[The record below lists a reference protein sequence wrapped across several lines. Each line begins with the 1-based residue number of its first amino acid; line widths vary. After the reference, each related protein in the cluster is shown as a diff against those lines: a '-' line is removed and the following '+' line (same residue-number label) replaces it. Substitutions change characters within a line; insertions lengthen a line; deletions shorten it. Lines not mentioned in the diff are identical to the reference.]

1 LRGKCA
7 LITGSTAGLGFAI
20 ADRLAAEGCRIILNG
35 LGPAGEAE
43 QAQDELSRKHG
54 VDARFHGADLRA
66 PEQIAELMQFA
77 SDTFGGVD
85 ILINNAVV
93 RHFAPIEDFPVA
105 RWNEALAVNLS
116 AAFHTIR
123 LALPG
128 MRERKWGRI
137 VNIAS
142 VYSFVAAENRVD
154 YVTTKTAILGMTRA
168 VALETATSE
177 ITCNAVAPG
186 VMATPAI
193 LTRFESMAKEQGIS
207 AEQVAR
213 DYISKQQPTGTF
225 VPMENVAALIA
236 FLCGPTSQGITG
248 AVFPTDGAW
257 TVS

>member
-35 LGPAGEAE
+35 LVTGGEDE
-43 QAQDELSRKHG
+43 RPRDELSRKHG
-54 VDARFHGADLRA
+54 VEVRFHGADLRV
-66 PEQIAELMQFA
+66 PERIADLMQFVN
-77 SDTFGGVD
+77 DTFGGVD
-85 ILINNAVV
+85 ILVNNAVV
-93 RHFAPIEDFPVA
+93 RHFAPVEDFPVA

-128 MRERKWGRI
+128 MRKRGWGRI
-137 VNIAS
+137 INLAS
-142 VYSFVAAENRVD
+142 VYSFVATENRID
-154 YVTTKTAILGMTRA
+154 YVTTKTAILGLTRA
-168 VALETATSE
+168 VALETAASE
-177 ITCNAVAPG
+177 ITCNAIAPG
-186 VMATPAI
+186 VMPTPAI
-193 LTRFESMAKEQGIS
+193 LERFEHIAKERGIS
-207 AEQVAR
+207 TEQATR
-213 DYISKQQPTGTF
+213 EYIAKQQPTGKYI
-225 VPMENVAALIA
+225 PMENVAAMVA